1 MFLRVAARVAVLLV
15 VIAGALLAGNTLRA
29 IRTHEPVRTPDPQ
42 SAAGS
47 AASAS
52 ATAAANCVTL
62 GQLVPRIAPT
72 MAVQD
77 LSDGTQRVTSA
88 EGGYSIVLTSA
99 WFATANAI
107 GITPQFGQLH
117 ATSYDPKTAPTPDPE
132 RWMLA
137 PQVGISVD
145 VQVWL
150 NLDHEPL
157 DRYADHILIGPD
169 QIARQP
175 GTMTSIDGQP
185 AYRFIINDEHRFQP
199 TDRPLVV
206 TKQTRVVWIVQSG
219 NRDRVIVVY
228 ATPGESA
235 LFAATERAISTMAI
249 TMPVASQRP
258 VVLQRDEVLRQWLY
272 DKSGALIPGRRA
284 EAKLMTFTEANA
296 AMTVGGGPP
305 PSAAGPKPIQL
316 LRLDHDPDDL
326 YWVIAVSGPD
336 LPQGRGGPPGL
347 GAPSGTP
354 PPTTWILGDMSAT
367 GQNTGPTAG
376 QYSTHGSWP
385 LNFDALPDRCR

>member
-1 MFLRVAARVAVLLV
+1 MFLRIAARAAVLLV
-15 VIAGALLAGNTLRA
+15 VIAGALLAGNALRA
-29 IRTHEPVRTPDPQ
+29 VRTHAPAATPDPE

-47 AASAS
+47 AGSAS
-52 ATAAANCVTL
+52 PATAANCITL
-62 GQLVPRIAPT
+62 GQLAPRIAPPI
-72 MAVQD
+72 AVQD
-77 LSDGTQRVTSA
+77 LGLGTQRVTSA
-88 EGGYSIVLTSA
+88 EGGYSVVLPSA

-132 RWMLA
+132 RWML
-137 PQVGISVD
+137 PPHVGISVD

-150 NLDHEPL
+150 NPDHEPL
-157 DRYADHILIGPD
+157 DQYAEHILIGPD
-169 QIARQP
+169 QITRQP
-175 GTMTSIDGQP
+175 GTMTAIDGQP

-206 TKQTRVVWIVQSG
+206 TKQTRVVSIVQSG
-219 NRDRVIVVY
+219 HPDRVIVAY

-235 LFAATERAISTMAI
+235 LFAATERAISTMTI
-249 TMPVASQRP
+249 TTPFNSQRP

-272 DKSGALIPGRRA
+272 DKNGALIPGRRA
-284 EAKLMTFTEANA
+284 EAKLMRFTEANA

-305 PSAAGPKPIQL
+305 SPGGPTPIQL

-347 GAPSGTP
+347 GAPTSTP

-376 QYSTHGSWP
+376 QYSTKGSWP
-385 LNFDALPDRCR
+385 QNFDAFPDRCQ

>member
-1 MFLRVAARVAVLLV
+1 VFLRVAARAAVLAV
-15 VIAGALLAGNTLRA
+15 AIAGALLAGNALRA
-29 IRTHEPVRTPDPQ
+29 VRTDAPLATPDPG

-47 AASAS
+47 AGSAS
-52 ATAAANCVTL
+52 ATSAANCIML
-62 GQLVPRIAPT
+62 GQVAPKIATPI
-72 MAVQD
+72 AVQD
-77 LSDGTQRVTSA
+77 LANGTQRVTSA
-88 EGGYSIVLTSA
+88 EGGYSVVLPSA

-132 RWMLA
+132 RWMLP

-150 NLDHEPL
+150 NPDHEPL
-157 DRYADHILIGPD
+157 DLYAEHILIGPD

-175 GTMTSIDGQP
+175 GTMTSIDGQ
-185 AYRFIINDEHRFQP
+185 AVYRFVINDEHRFQP
-199 TDRPLVV
+199 ADRPLVV

-219 NRDRVIVVY
+219 NRDRVIVAY

-235 LFAATERAISTMAI
+235 LFAATERAISRMTI
-249 TMPVASQRP
+249 TTPLISQRP

-272 DKSGALIPGRRA
+272 DKNGAFISGRRA

-305 PSAAGPKPIQL
+305 PSSGGPKPIQL

-336 LPQGRGGPPGL
+336 LPQGRGGPLGL
-347 GAPSGTP
+347 GAPAGTP

-367 GQNTGPTAG
+367 GNNTGPTAG
-376 QYSTHGSWP
+376 QYSTQGSWP
-385 LNFDALPDRCR
+385 QNFDALLDRCR